1 MSRAGL
7 VHLPQWHAQRAV
19 QLIDG
24 CCDQEQPELRKLAEE
39 VPLWLRRHGLG
50 ITLAKLRE
58 LRKPGNQKTFAATF
72 LLDRVLAGL
81 DSRYRLNL
89 DNVGFAKPQEQARY
103 VVLSAVV
110 RKRADAFAMAAK
122 AVIA

>member
-19 QLIDG
+19 QLIDACHG
-24 CCDQEQPELRKLAEE
+24 TDQPELRKLAEE
-39 VPLWLRRHGLG
+39 LPLWLRRHGLG
-50 ITLAKLRE
+50 ITLAKLKE
-58 LRKPGNQKTFAATF
+58 LSASDNQTARAAKF
-72 LLDRVLAGL
+72 LVERVLAGL
-81 DSRYRLNL
+81 DSRYRLDL
-89 DNVGFAKPQEQARY
+89 GNVGFAKPQEQARY

-110 RKRADAFAMAAK
+110 RERADAFAMAAK